1 MRLTFK
7 EKLFSGRRVVV
18 PCVAETGEE
27 IEGVTACSVHFDV
40 HDPTRM
46 KIDVI
51 DANSLRYSTAPGE
64 KPK

>member
-27 IEGVTACSVHFDV
+27 IEGVTGCSLHFDV
-40 HDPTRM
+40 REPMRLR
-46 KIDVI
+46 IDVI
-51 DANSLRYSTAPGE
+51 DANSLPKRPPPDE
-64 KPK
+64 KPE